1 MAAFLFLIRNA
12 CDQPTKQARPEYRFH
27 NRYGY
32 GCKFYCENSG
42 YLLQYG
48 KRFEALF
55 SIYTFLNLRSPAS
68 GVIMTQSFLSE
79 RMNHIDTSQIRRMF
93 DLAAKLDSPFN
104 LSIGLPHFPTPEP
117 IVEAAR
123 KALLE
128 NKTAYSQ
135 TQGIMELRQ
144 ALSHKFAS
152 RNGFQAAPENI
163 LVTSGVA
170 SILQLLFLT
179 TVDPGD
185 EVLLIEPSFL
195 IYRGLS
201 GFFGAKQQTIPEDFQ
216 PADLDKLDFKRLK
229 LILYSSPSNPTGRIL
244 SESQISALGRLADR
258 TGALLC
264 SDEIYEIFDYDGK
277 FKSAASVYSK
287 AVTMMGFSKSYSMT
301 GMRLSAVTGPEALIK
316 AMTTLQQY
324 TIVCAP
330 TPHQWAGL
338 AALETD
344 MSAQVADYRK
354 RRDYLVQELK
364 DHYEFGPPDG
374 AFYLFARVPE
384 DSLKFV
390 QRGIDEHQLLVVPGS
405 IFTDKGNWIRIS
417 YAAPDETLERGA
429 RALKALVGA

>member
-1 MAAFLFLIRNA
+1 
-12 CDQPTKQARPEYRFH
+12 
-27 NRYGY
+27 
-32 GCKFYCENSG
+32 
-42 YLLQYG
+42 
-48 KRFEALF
+48 
-55 SIYTFLNLRSPAS
+55 
-68 GVIMTQSFLSE
+68 MTQSFLSE

-93 DLAAKLDSPFN
+93 DLAAKLDSPIN

-135 TQGIMELRQ
+135 TQGIIELRER
-144 ALSHKFAS
+144 LSRKFQEE
-152 RNGFQAAPENI
+152 NGFSAAPENI

-179 TVDPGD
+179 TIDPGD

-201 GFFGAKQQTIPEDFQ
+201 GFFGAKQRTIPEDFA
-216 PADLDKLDFKRLK
+216 PADLDDLKFDRLK

-244 SESQISALGRLADR
+244 SEKQIEALGKLADR

-264 SDEIYEIFDYDGK
+264 SDEIYEVFDYDGK
-277 FKSAASVYSK
+277 FKSAASIYDK

-301 GMRLSAVTGPEALIK
+301 GMRLSAVTGPESLIK

-330 TPHQWAGL
+330 TPHQWAGI
-338 AALETD
+338 AALDTD
-344 MSAQVADYRK
+344 MSEQVADYKK
-354 RRDYLVQELK
+354 RRDFIAGELR

-374 AFYLFARVPE
+374 AFYLFAKVPE

-390 QRGIDEHQLLVVPGS
+390 QKGIDEHQLLVVPGS
-405 IFTDKGNWIRIS
+405 IFTDRGNWIRIS
-417 YAAPDETLERGA
+417 YAAPDETLERGV
-429 RALKALVGA
+429 RALKALAGA

>member
-1 MAAFLFLIRNA
+1 MA
-12 CDQPTKQARPEYRFH
+12 E
-27 NRYGY
+27 
-32 GCKFYCENSG
+32 
-42 YLLQYG
+42 
-48 KRFEALF
+48 
-55 SIYTFLNLRSPAS
+55 
-68 GVIMTQSFLSE
+68 SFLSE

-93 DLAAKLDSPFN
+93 DLAAKLDSPIN

-123 KALLE
+123 KALSE

-135 TQGIMELRQ
+135 TQGIIELRQ
-144 ALSHKFAS
+144 RLCEKFAES
-152 RNGFQAAPENI
+152 NGFQTRPEDI

-179 TVDPGD
+179 TIDPGD

-201 GFFGAKQQTIPEDFQ
+201 GFFGAKQRTVSEDFK
-216 PADLDKLDFKRLK
+216 PEALDSLKFDRLK

-244 SESQISALGRLADR
+244 SADQIKALGNLADR

-277 FKSAASVYSK
+277 FNSAASIYDQ

-301 GMRLSAVTGPEALIK
+301 GMRLAAVTGPEELIK

-338 AALETD
+338 AALDTD
-344 MSAQVADYRK
+344 MTAQVNDYRK
-354 RRDYLVQELK
+354 RRDFLAGELK
-364 DHYEFGPPDG
+364 VHYEFGPPDG
-374 AFYLFARVPE
+374 AFYLFAKVPE
-384 DSLKFV
+384 DSLSFV

-405 IFTDKGNWIRIS
+405 IFTDRGNWIRIS

>member
-1 MAAFLFLIRNA
+1 MS
-12 CDQPTKQARPEYRFH
+12 DP
-27 NRYGY
+27 
-32 GCKFYCENSG
+32 
-42 YLLQYG
+42 YL
-48 KRFEALF
+48 
-55 SIYTFLNLRSPAS
+55 SH
-68 GVIMTQSFLSE
+68 

-93 DLAAKLDSPFN
+93 DLAARLDSPIN
-104 LSIGLPHFPTPEP
+104 LSIGLPHFATPEP

-123 KALLE
+123 RALAE
-128 NKTAYSQ
+128 NRTSYSQ

-144 ALSHKFAS
+144 ALSQKFAS
-152 RNGFQAAPENI
+152 RNGFQASPDNI

-170 SILQLLFLT
+170 SILQLLFLS

-185 EVLLIEPSFL
+185 EVLLVDPAFL

-201 GFFGAKQQTIPEDFQ
+201 GFFGAKIRTIPEDFSPDQ
-216 PADLDKLDFKRLK
+216 ADELQFPRLK

-244 SESQISALGRLADR
+244 SEEQIQALGRLADR

-264 SDEIYEIFDYDGK
+264 SDEIYEVFDYEGK
-277 FKSAASVYSK
+277 FRSAASVYEE

-301 GMRLSAVTGPEALIK
+301 GMRLAAVTGPESLIR

-344 MSAQVADYRK
+344 MSSQVDDYRK
-354 RRDYLVQELK
+354 RRDYLVNELK

-405 IFTDKGNWIRIS
+405 IFTDNGNWIRIS
-417 YAAPDETLERGA
+417 YAAPDETLVRGA
-429 RALKALVGA
+429 SALRALAER

>member
-93 DLAAKLDSPFN
+93 DLAAKLDSPIN

-152 RNGFQAAPENI
+152 RKTKI
-163 LVTSGVA
+163 
-170 SILQLLFLT
+170 
-179 TVDPGD
+179 
-185 EVLLIEPSFL
+185 
-195 IYRGLS
+195 
-201 GFFGAKQQTIPEDFQ
+201 
-216 PADLDKLDFKRLK
+216 
-229 LILYSSPSNPTGRIL
+229 
-244 SESQISALGRLADR
+244 
-258 TGALLC
+258 
-264 SDEIYEIFDYDGK
+264 
-277 FKSAASVYSK
+277 
-287 AVTMMGFSKSYSMT
+287 
-301 GMRLSAVTGPEALIK
+301 
-316 AMTTLQQY
+316 
-324 TIVCAP
+324 
-330 TPHQWAGL
+330 
-338 AALETD
+338 
-344 MSAQVADYRK
+344 
-354 RRDYLVQELK
+354 
-364 DHYEFGPPDG
+364 
-374 AFYLFARVPE
+374 
-384 DSLKFV
+384 
-390 QRGIDEHQLLVVPGS
+390 
-405 IFTDKGNWIRIS
+405 
-417 YAAPDETLERGA
+417 
-429 RALKALVGA
+429 

>member
-1 MAAFLFLIRNA
+1 MA
-12 CDQPTKQARPEYRFH
+12 E
-27 NRYGY
+27 
-32 GCKFYCENSG
+32 
-42 YLLQYG
+42 
-48 KRFEALF
+48 
-55 SIYTFLNLRSPAS
+55 
-68 GVIMTQSFLSE
+68 SFLSQ

-93 DLAAKLDSPFN
+93 DLAARLDSPIN
-104 LSIGLPHFPTPEP
+104 LSIGLPHFSTPEP
-117 IVEAAR
+117 IIEAAR
-123 KALLE
+123 KALLD

-144 ALSHKFAS
+144 RISQKFDQV
-152 RNGFQAAPENI
+152 NGFSAAPENI

-179 TVDPGD
+179 TIDPGD

-201 GFFGAKQQTIPEDFQ
+201 GFFGAKQRTIPEDFD
-216 PADLDKLDFKRLK
+216 PSDLDKLNFDRLK

-244 SESQISALGRLADR
+244 SGDQIRALGKLADR

-264 SDEIYEIFDYDGK
+264 SDEIYEVFDYDGK
-277 FKSAASVYSK
+277 FKSAAAIYDKS
-287 AVTMMGFSKSYSMT
+287 VTMMGFSKSYSMT
-301 GMRLSAVTGPEALIK
+301 GMRLAAVTGPESLIK

-338 AALETD
+338 AALDTD
-344 MSAQVADYRK
+344 MSSQVADYRK
-354 RRDYLVQELK
+354 RRDFIAGELK
-364 DHYEFGPPDG
+364 GHYEFGPPDG
-374 AFYLFARVPE
+374 AFYLFAKVPE

-405 IFTDKGNWIRIS
+405 IFTDRGNWIRIS

-429 RALKALVGA
+429 QALKSLVGA